1 MKSVLKIYTTALLF
15 LTIQLSYS
23 QSIDK
28 GTLYKSELLKE
39 RMAKNE
45 EFINDK
51 ASPLDSLSKQIF
63 EGLNYYKPE
72 LKWQIEARMERF
84 STPDT
89 IQMKTTT
96 ERLPL
101 YIVYGKA
108 KFTIENKDLV
118 LTVYQNVGLLSK
130 TGYENYLF
138 VPFRDETSGEE
149 TYGGG
154 RYVDAYIGNNDNI
167 TIDFNRAYN
176 PYCVYSK
183 KYSCPI
189 PPSENYLPIKVKA
202 GEKVF
207 GHHKNIK

>member
-1 MKSVLKIYTTALLF
+1 MKSIFKIYTTILLL
-15 LTIQLSYS
+15 LTIQLGYS

-28 GTLYKSELLKE
+28 SALYKSDLLKE
-39 RMAKNE
+39 RMSKNE

-51 ASPLDSLSKQIF
+51 ASPLDSLSKLTF
-63 EGLNYYKPE
+63 AGLDYFRPE
-72 LKWQIEARMERF
+72 MKWLVEARMERF

-89 IQMKTTT
+89 MQMKTTT

-101 YIVYGKA
+101 YIVYGQA
-108 KFTIENKDLV
+108 RFTIGYKDLI
-118 LTVYQNVGLLSK
+118 LTVYQNVGLMSK
-130 TGYENYLF
+130 PGYENYLF

-154 RYVDAYIGNNDNI
+154 RYVDAYIEEGDSI

-202 GEKVF
+202 GEKAF
-207 GHHKNIK
+207 DHHKNIK